1 MWDDT
6 NIEPMAASIVLLPK
20 QLSVKHFVSGQHPLF
35 KAMAAKHS
43 VPMVPM
49 TTLPLEGAGMEALC
63 DALLRRLLPALEP
76 LVEEAANRAAMLAV
90 RMIWGVFLSKHV
102 VGWLGKYNLLGLDLL
117 MKERTYYF
125 FFRCHDVQVL
135 YICIEWK
142 SFFSPCCLISAV
154 LGWRVPMQRYPTYNS
169 LQMRIEWL

>member
-90 RMIWGVFLSKHV
+90 RMIWGGFFCQHM
-102 VGWLGKYNLLGLDLL
+102 WLG
-117 MKERTYYF
+117 
-125 FFRCHDVQVL
+125 
-135 YICIEWK
+135 
-142 SFFSPCCLISAV
+142 
-154 LGWRVPMQRYPTYNS
+154 GWVN
-169 LQMRIEWL
+169 IFIWAWIF

>member
-1 MWDDT
+1 MIRILNPWLLVSFD
-6 NIEPMAASIVLLPK
+6 LLPK

-90 RMIWGVFLSKHV
+90 RMIWGVFFVKTCGCV
-102 VGWLGKYNLLGLDLL
+102 VGKDNLLGLDLL

-125 FFRCHDVQVL
+125 FFRCQEVQVL
-135 YICIEWK
+135 YTSID
-142 SFFSPCCLISAV
+142 
-154 LGWRVPMQRYPTYNS
+154 
-169 LQMRIEWL
+169 

>member
-1 MWDDT
+1 MSRVERQCWKSNYVFVIMRDDT
-6 NIEPMAASIVLLPK
+6 NIEPMGVGIFLLPK

-90 RMIWGVFLSKHV
+90 RMIWGVFFVKTCGWV
-102 VGWLGKYNLLGLDLL
+102 VG
-117 MKERTYYF
+117 
-125 FFRCHDVQVL
+125 
-135 YICIEWK
+135 
-142 SFFSPCCLISAV
+142 
-154 LGWRVPMQRYPTYNS
+154 
-169 LQMRIEWL
+169 

>member
-1 MWDDT
+1 
-6 NIEPMAASIVLLPK
+6 MAASIVLLPK
-20 QLSVKHFVSGQHPLF
+20 QLSVKHFVSGQQSLF

-90 RMIWGVFLSKHV
+90 RMIWGVFFVKTCGWV
-102 VGWLGKYNLLGLDLL
+102 VG
-117 MKERTYYF
+117 
-125 FFRCHDVQVL
+125 
-135 YICIEWK
+135 
-142 SFFSPCCLISAV
+142 
-154 LGWRVPMQRYPTYNS
+154 
-169 LQMRIEWL
+169 